1 MSRRFLPTVFLL
13 TLLCFSLSPVL
24 EAQVYERAFGL
35 EVAPHAGGRRISA
48 GAGVPFQRLE
58 AQDSLENGVG
68 GFGVGLLFESRADKI
83 GFTTGVRYLKTG
95 YEALLESAEGPGL
108 GPATLDEVTAQ
119 YVSIP
124 FELNFHQDI
133 SEKDRVFFML
143 GLSANIHLGTKTKQT
158 IFFDGVVQ
166 SSGNLPENATQE
178 FRPVVLSLNT
188 GLGFDRKLGEDWAVR
203 IQPYFRFFLQGN
215 LKTNFDQLN
224 RNYYQTGVRV
234 IFKRVFL

>member
-1 MSRRFLPTVFLL
+1 MSRRFVPTVFLL
-13 TLLCFSLSPVL
+13 ALFFFALSPIL

-48 GAGVPFQRLE
+48 GAGVPFQQLE

-68 GFGVGLLFESRADKI
+68 GYGIGLIFESRADKI

-95 YEALLESAEGPGL
+95 YEAMLESNEGPGL
-108 GPATLDEVTAQ
+108 GRATLDEVSAQ

-133 SEKDRVFFML
+133 NEKDRVLFML
-143 GLSANIHLGTKTKQT
+143 GMSANLHLKTTTKQT
-158 IFFDGVVQ
+158 VFLDGEVQ
-166 SSGNLPENATQE
+166 SSGNLPEDATQE

-188 GLGFDRKLGEDWAVR
+188 GIGFDRKLGEDWAVR

-234 IFKRVFL
+234 TVKRVFL